1 MTELNNGHSVLSCRR
16 ALEAL
21 RNGVPNREAVH
32 LLGCTQPQAETE
44 FQALL
49 RQASDSAAPPTGAL
63 GMLVSG
69 DFGTGKSHLLAHF
82 EHRALSQGFVCSK
95 VAISKETP
103 LYDLGKVFK
112 SAMDN
117 GRILD
122 RTGPLI
128 EDIGV
133 QLKYDSDEY
142 CSLYNW
148 ANSPT
153 SGVHPIFPA
162 SLLVHERSRELD
174 LNRTIESFWAG
185 ERIKVS
191 DVKNGLKQIGQLQ
204 SYSFRA
210 PRAAE
215 LPSQRLRFATELIK
229 GAGYRGW
236 VILLDEIE
244 LVGQYS
250 LLQRARSYGELA
262 RWLGQS
268 EGESCPGL
276 VVVGTVTADYAL
288 ANISPEASSK
298 KDRDYAGQR
307 LRARGD
313 NGGAARAETAM
324 RMLERDCTPLSTPGE
339 ADVNNTLNTLR
350 FIYSRAYGWDAP
362 ALEAR
367 AAAAGYQQR
376 MRYRIRS
383 AINEWD
389 LLRLYPDSRPETE
402 GREHTHQYVE
412 ISGLETE
419 SKDDGDEGE

>member
-1 MTELNNGHSVLSCRR
+1 MTESKNEHSVLACRR

-21 RNGVPNREAVH
+21 RNGVPNREAVQ
-32 LLGCTQPQAETE
+32 LLGCTQPQAESQ
-44 FQALL
+44 FQDLL
-49 RQASDSAAPPTGAL
+49 RRASDTAAPPAGAL

-82 EHRALSQGFVCSK
+82 EHMALSQGFVCSK

-117 GRILD
+117 GKIVN
-122 RTGPLI
+122 RTGTLI
-128 EDIGV
+128 EEVGL
-133 QLKYDSDEY
+133 QLNYHSDEY
-142 CSLYNW
+142 SNLFIW
-148 ANSPT
+148 ANSP
-153 SGVHPIFPA
+153 SSSVHPLFPA
-162 SLLVHERSRELD
+162 SLLVHERSNELE

-185 ERIKVS
+185 ERIRVS
-191 DVKNGLKQIGQLQ
+191 DIKNGLKQIGQLQ

-210 PRAAE
+210 PREAD
-215 LPSQRLRFATELIK
+215 LPPQRLRFATELIK

-250 LLQRARSYGELA
+250 LLQRARSYAELA
-262 RWLGQS
+262 RWLGQAS
-268 EGESCPGL
+268 GEAYPGL

-288 ANISPEASSK
+288 ANISPEPSSK

-313 NGGAARAETAM
+313 DGGAARAETAM
-324 RMLERDCTPLSTPGE
+324 RLLERQCTPLSAPDE
-339 ADVNNTLNTLR
+339 ADVYHTLNTLR
-350 FIYSRAYGWDAP
+350 HIYSRAYGWDAP
-362 ALEAR
+362 PLETK
-367 AAAAGYQQR
+367 AAAVGYQQR

-402 GREHTHQYVE
+402 GREFTHQYVE
-412 ISGLETE
+412 ISDLETR
-419 SKDDGDEGE
+419 SKDGEGEEE

>member
-1 MTELNNGHSVLSCRR
+1 MTELNDGYSVLSCRQ

-21 RNGVPNREAVH
+21 RNGVPNREAVQ
-32 LLGCTQPQAETE
+32 LLGCTQPRAEQQ
-44 FQALL
+44 FQDLL
-49 RQASDSAAPPTGAL
+49 RRVSDPDAPPSGAL

-69 DFGTGKSHLLAHF
+69 DFGTGKSHLLSHF
-82 EHRALSQGFVCSK
+82 EHRALSHGFVCSK

-128 EDIGV
+128 EEIGL
-133 QLKYDSDEY
+133 QLTYDSVDY
-142 CSLYNW
+142 SNLFSW
-148 ANSPT
+148 ANST
-153 SGVHPIFPA
+153 LSGVHPIFPA
-162 SLLVHERSRELD
+162 SLLVHERASDLE

-185 ERIKVS
+185 DRIKVS
-191 DVKNGLKQIGQLQ
+191 EVKNGLRQIGQLQ

-210 PRAAE
+210 PRASD
-215 LPSQRLRFATELIK
+215 LPPQRLRFATELIK
-229 GAGYRGW
+229 AAGYRGW

-250 LLQRARSYGELA
+250 LLQRARSYAELA
-262 RWLGQS
+262 RWLGQAS
-268 EGESCPGL
+268 GEAYPGL

-313 NGGAARAETAM
+313 EGAAARAETAM
-324 RMLERDCTPLSTPGE
+324 RLLERECTPLSAPDA
-339 ADVNNTLNTLR
+339 ADVNDTLNTLR
-350 FIYSRAYGWDAP
+350 HIYSRAYGWDAP
-362 ALEAR
+362 VLETR

-389 LLRLYPDSRPETE
+389 LLRLYPNSTPETE
-402 GREHTHQYVE
+402 GREFTHQYVE
-412 ISGLETE
+412 NSDLETQSRE
-419 SKDDGDEGE
+419 DNNDE